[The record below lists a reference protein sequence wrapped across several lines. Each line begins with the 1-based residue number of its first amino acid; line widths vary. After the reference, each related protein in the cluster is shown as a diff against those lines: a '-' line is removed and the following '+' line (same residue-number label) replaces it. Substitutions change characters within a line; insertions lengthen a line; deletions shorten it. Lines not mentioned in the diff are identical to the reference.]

1 MKYFSRVAAAA
12 LLVLTCAFA
21 VSAQVQQVRGK
32 VTIKQADGTEVPVP
46 NATIDFFR
54 VDVSGKF
61 ETKTNKKGEY
71 VHAGL
76 PFTGRYTVGV
86 SAPGAAPTFVTNIR
100 FANRPDNNDFVLVPG
115 DGRRLTLDE
124 IKTADAA
131 NAARGGAGAAA
142 GGGGAPPQPS
152 AEDKKAA
159 AEMAKKIAELEAS
172 NKKIEEGNVVVKR
185 TFEAGNEAY
194 RAKNYDQAIALF
206 NEGLAARP
214 DEAGLLIS
222 KSFALTGR
230 GVARYNESIQNK
242 NDASREA
249 AYKDW
254 REAAEMAEK
263 AVQLTKSATA
273 GIDAAAQNNL
283 TQNRLAA
290 LSARAE
296 SMKFVGSKVDK
307 AQADAAFAAYQEY
320 IAAEADEA
328 KKSKARFD
336 AANVFFDAGV
346 YDRAAAEFQKVVAVD
361 ASNADA
367 YFKLGASLLNTG
379 DKGKYQEASNY
390 LAKFAEIAPD
400 TNPLKADARSLLQFL
415 KENENI
421 KPMKIETPGR
431 SGRRRG

>member
-21 VSAQVQQVRGK
+21 VSAQIQQVRGK
-32 VTIKQADGTEVPVP
+32 VTLKQADGTEVPVP

-54 VDVSGKF
+54 VDVAGKF
-61 ETKTNKKGEY
+61 EAKTNKKGEY

-76 PFTGRYTVGV
+76 PFIGRFTVGV
-86 SAPGAAPTFVTNIR
+86 SAPGAAPTFVTNVR
-100 FANRPDNNDFVLVPG
+100 FANRPDNNDFTLVPG
-115 DGRRLTLDE
+115 DGRRLTLAE
-124 IKTADAA
+124 IRAA
-131 NAARGGAGAAA
+131 SASSAAPGT
-142 GGGGAPPQPS
+142 GGGEAPQPS

-159 AEMAKKIAELEAS
+159 AEMAKKIAELEAG
-172 NKKIEEGNVVVKR
+172 NKKIEEGNAIVKR
-185 TFEAGNEAY
+185 TFDEGNDAY
-194 RAKNYDQAIALF
+194 KAKNYDQALALF

-230 GVARYNESIQNK
+230 GVSRFNESIQTK
-242 NDASREA
+242 SEA
-249 AYKDW
+249 TRDSAYKDW
-254 REAAEMAEK
+254 REAAEVAEK
-263 AVQLTKSATA
+263 AVQITKTASA
-273 GIDAAAQNNL
+273 GVDPAAQNNL
-283 TQNRLAA
+283 NQNRLAA

-296 SMKFVGSKVDK
+296 AMKFVGSKVDRS
-307 AQADAAFAAYQEY
+307 QADAAFAAYQEY
-320 IAAEADEA
+320 IAAETDAA
-328 KKSKARFD
+328 KKSKASYE

-346 YDRAAAEFQKVVAVD
+346 YDRSAVEFQKVVAAD
-361 ASNADA
+361 PNNADA

-400 TNPLKADARSLLQFL
+400 TNPLKADAKSLLEFL
-415 KENENI
+415 KANENI